1 MTATMWVFSAAFY
14 MAVFAGLFWTL
25 YGLVAGK
32 GRVILLGVCLGL
44 VGIASLMLGALV
56 SSVAGLVFVTA
67 ALTITGLLY
76 RDIRHL
82 VVTSERTGTNR

>member
-1 MTATMWVFSAAFY
+1 MTATIWVLSGAFT
-14 MAVFAGLFWTL
+14 MSVAAGLFCTL
-25 YGLVAGK
+25 YGLVTGK

-56 SSVAGLVFVTA
+56 GSVAGLVFVTA
-67 ALTITGLLY
+67 PLAITGLLY
-76 RDIRHL
+76 RDIRPL